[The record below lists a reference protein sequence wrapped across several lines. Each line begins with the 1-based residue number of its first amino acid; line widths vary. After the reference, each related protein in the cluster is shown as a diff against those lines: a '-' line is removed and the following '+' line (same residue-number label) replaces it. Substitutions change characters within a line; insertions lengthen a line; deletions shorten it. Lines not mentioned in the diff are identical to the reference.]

1 MNEFLNL
8 YKKGGASYER
18 LAFDYLVGDLLIKD
32 RRGGDKA
39 REITALDMESKAPI
53 DFVPGMIYTFL
64 YITGDR
70 MEDSNGV
77 NGKKFKDNVPVILCF
92 AGDSKSVSG
101 LNFNLIPTDVRASIL
116 DIVVKLTKTPMYN
129 DNGEFQVN
137 ETIAKLFSLQSGVT
151 SFLKYISKET
161 GLNVSSAVRK
171 YNVANIKKLRMIEY
185 DMWKYIPFLNFKDA
199 IRGAGLADLQA
210 DMIKDN
216 R

>member
-32 RRGGDKA
+32 LRGNDKA
-39 REITALDMESKAPI
+39 RELTALDMESKSPI

-64 YITGDR
+64 YITGDAK
-70 MEDSNGV
+70 ENF
-77 NGKKFKDNVPVILCF
+77 NGKKFKDNVPLILCF
-92 AGDSKSVSG
+92 AGNASFVSG
-101 LNFNLIPTDVRASIL
+101 LNFNLIPNDARASIL

-129 DNGEFQVN
+129 DSGEFKVN

-151 SFLKYISKET
+151 SFLKYISQET

-171 YNVANIKKLRMIEY
+171 YNVQNIKKLRMIEY

>member
-18 LAFDYLVGDLLIKD
+18 LAFDYLIGDLLIKD
-32 RRGGDKA
+32 RRGSEKA
-39 REITALDMESKAPI
+39 RELTALDMESKAPI

-70 MEDSNGV
+70 MEDM

-92 AGDSKSVSG
+92 AGNSNSVSG
-101 LNFNLIPTDVRASIL
+101 LNFNLIPNDARASIL
-116 DIVVKLTKTPMYN
+116 DIVVKLTKTPMFK
-129 DNGEFQVN
+129 DSGEFQVN

-151 SFLKYISKET
+151 SFLKYVSQET
-161 GLNVSSAVRK
+161 GLNVSGAVRK
-171 YNVANIKKLRMIEY
+171 YNVPNIKKLRMIEY